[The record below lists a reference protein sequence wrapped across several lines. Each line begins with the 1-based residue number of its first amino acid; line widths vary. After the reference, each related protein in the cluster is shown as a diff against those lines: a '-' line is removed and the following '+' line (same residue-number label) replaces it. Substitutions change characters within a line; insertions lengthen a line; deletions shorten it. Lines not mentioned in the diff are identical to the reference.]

1 MSHIKKYTI
10 KALDSVDNYEIRWVD
25 VYSKSKGYPRSYYFH
40 LDTIKAKSLNE
51 ALSKLAKNVAL
62 NGIGTYNA
70 NVLSISNSKY
80 SYNIGGRLS
89 ELIKQSFE
97 DSVKGE
103 ATPLDV
109 IYTLIKDEEAA
120 RDSYNIAI
128 SNLAGKI
135 PDISLKALV
144 AIRDDEKRHIENLY
158 AIVNGTVTEKNLED

>member
-25 VYSKSKGYPRSYYFH
+25 VYSKSKGYPRSDYFH

-70 NVLSISNSKY
+70 NILSISNSKY

-97 DSVKGE
+97 DSVKDE